1 MKKVWNSHHI
11 FADWYPTCA
20 QVYEA
25 IALRF
30 ALSLGVLML
39 LLFSRGDGS
48 LGLGLNTEIMP
59 IVVVMASVGIF
70 AAKNRCAGLCDLPPS
85 FPSIGPSMHV

>member
-1 MKKVWNSHHI
+1 ME
-11 FADWYPTCA
+11 FTPRLADSRCPTNA